1 MAVYKDNAT
10 GTWRV
15 IYRFTN
21 WKGERK
27 QTQKRGFATKRE
39 ALAWEH
45 EVMLK
50 QGAKLDMTFASFFEI
65 YEADKKQRVKE
76 STWESKSHVIRT
88 KILPYFG
95 NRKIAE
101 IEAKDVIAWQNELMA
116 YRDEKGK
123 PYSADYLKTIHAQ
136 LTAIFNHAV
145 NFYNLPYNPARR
157 AGTMGNEVPKEMNF
171 WTKEEYLKFSEAM
184 MDKPRSYYAFEMLY
198 WCGIRSGEL
207 LALTPADF
215 DFEKQ
220 TVTISKT
227 YHRSKG
233 RDIIT
238 SPKTKKS
245 NRTIKMPPFLCEE
258 MQEYI
263 KMLYDI
269 QPDER
274 MFTVT
279 KSYLNHEME
288 RGAKQAGVKK
298 IRVPYTTGSKRGLDT
313 RVSLKQALMALG
325 FKGGTR
331 QETELNQ
338 WVMAEKQQLAA
349 IMLEHGI
356 EWEQKGTHEK
366 HLSLLDFEK
375 KERAKEVSMLEKQ
388 KSELE
393 EHNAIMQEVNEKYL
407 DQLERVEKDIFSAQE
422 SRKEVDK
429 QAEQAKKKAAQYEKK
444 LTEIAPMVK
453 EMEMFAE
460 KYSADPEEVLPEAG
474 TLETG
479 KSYREKKAKPLIKKI
494 VTVLRSVYRAYL
506 DLSRRFSD
514 LQRSYERAW
523 DKVNSLTARVEELWN
538 ENRTLKERMGDFNRV
553 ERALGRD
560 TVETIVLR
568 EKRLEEEQR
577 VQRRKQ
583 KRKMDRDAR

>member
-1 MAVYKDNAT
+1 MTGKGSVNHNSRKFHAKNTDPERSHLNVEYCNENIKDVYHELFD
-10 GTWRV
+10 
-15 IYRFTN
+15 
-21 WKGERK
+21 
-27 QTQKRGFATKRE
+27 E
-39 ALAWEH
+39 ALARYNE
-45 EVMLK
+45 K
-50 QGAKLDMTFASFFEI
+50 QTRNDRRI
-65 YEADKKQRVKE
+65 DDYYEK
-76 STWESKSHVIRT
+76 
-88 KILPYFG
+88 
-95 NRKIAE
+95 
-101 IEAKDVIAWQNELMA
+101 
-116 YRDEKGK
+116 
-123 PYSADYLKTIHAQ
+123 
-136 LTAIFNHAV
+136 
-145 NFYNLPYNPARR
+145 
-157 AGTMGNEVPKEMNF
+157 
-171 WTKEEYLKFSEAM
+171 
-184 MDKPRSYYAFEMLY
+184 
-198 WCGIRSGEL
+198 IRSGKQEKPFHEIIL
-207 LALTPADF
+207 QIGDRETMGAETEEGRLAAKILDEYMQGFQRRNPTLRVFSAHLHMDEATPHLHIDF
-215 DFEKQ
+215 
-220 TVTISKT
+220 
-227 YHRSKG
+227 
-233 RDIIT
+233 
-238 SPKTKKS
+238 
-245 NRTIKMPPFLCEE
+245 
-258 MQEYI
+258 
-263 KMLYDI
+263 
-269 QPDER
+269 
-274 MFTVT
+274 
-279 KSYLNHEME
+279 
-288 RGAKQAGVKK
+288 
-298 IRVPYTTGSKRGLDT
+298 VPYTTGSKRGLDT

-538 ENRTLKERMGDFNRV
+538 ENRALKEKIGDFNRV

-560 TVETIVLR
+560 TVKTIILR

-577 VQRRKQ
+577 VQKRKQ

>member
-1 MAVYKDNAT
+1 MKRTISFMTGKGSVNHNSRKFHAKNTDPERSYLNVEYCNENIKDVYHELFDEALVRYN
-10 GTWRV
+10 
-15 IYRFTN
+15 
-21 WKGERK
+21 EK
-27 QTQKRGFATKRE
+27 QTRNDRRI
-39 ALAWEH
+39 
-45 EVMLK
+45 
-50 QGAKLDMTFASFFEI
+50 DDY
-65 YEADKKQRVKE
+65 YEK
-76 STWESKSHVIRT
+76 
-88 KILPYFG
+88 
-95 NRKIAE
+95 
-101 IEAKDVIAWQNELMA
+101 
-116 YRDEKGK
+116 
-123 PYSADYLKTIHAQ
+123 
-136 LTAIFNHAV
+136 
-145 NFYNLPYNPARR
+145 
-157 AGTMGNEVPKEMNF
+157 
-171 WTKEEYLKFSEAM
+171 
-184 MDKPRSYYAFEMLY
+184 
-198 WCGIRSGEL
+198 IRSGKQEKPFHEIIL
-207 LALTPADF
+207 RIGDRETMGAETEEGRLAAKILDEYMQDFQRRNPTLRVFSAHLHMDEATPHLHIDF
-215 DFEKQ
+215 
-220 TVTISKT
+220 
-227 YHRSKG
+227 
-233 RDIIT
+233 
-238 SPKTKKS
+238 
-245 NRTIKMPPFLCEE
+245 
-258 MQEYI
+258 
-263 KMLYDI
+263 
-269 QPDER
+269 
-274 MFTVT
+274 
-279 KSYLNHEME
+279 
-288 RGAKQAGVKK
+288 
-298 IRVPYTTGSKRGLDT
+298 VPYTTGSKRGLDT
-313 RVSLKQALMALG
+313 RVSLKQALTALG

-338 WVMAEKQQLAA
+338 WVADEKQQLAS

-506 DLSRRFSD
+506 DLSRRFGN

-560 TVETIVLR
+560 TVATIVLR

>member
-1 MAVYKDNAT
+1 MKRTISFMTGKGSVNHNSRKFHAKNTDPERSHLNVEYCNENIKDVYHELFD
-10 GTWRV
+10 
-15 IYRFTN
+15 
-21 WKGERK
+21 
-27 QTQKRGFATKRE
+27 E
-39 ALAWEH
+39 ALARYNE
-45 EVMLK
+45 K
-50 QGAKLDMTFASFFEI
+50 QTRNDRRI
-65 YEADKKQRVKE
+65 DDYYEK
-76 STWESKSHVIRT
+76 
-88 KILPYFG
+88 
-95 NRKIAE
+95 
-101 IEAKDVIAWQNELMA
+101 
-116 YRDEKGK
+116 
-123 PYSADYLKTIHAQ
+123 
-136 LTAIFNHAV
+136 
-145 NFYNLPYNPARR
+145 
-157 AGTMGNEVPKEMNF
+157 
-171 WTKEEYLKFSEAM
+171 
-184 MDKPRSYYAFEMLY
+184 
-198 WCGIRSGEL
+198 IRSGKQEKPFHEIIL
-207 LALTPADF
+207 QIGDRETMGAETEEGRLAAKILDEYMQGFQRRNPTLRVFSAHLHMDEATPHLHIDF
-215 DFEKQ
+215 
-220 TVTISKT
+220 
-227 YHRSKG
+227 
-233 RDIIT
+233 
-238 SPKTKKS
+238 
-245 NRTIKMPPFLCEE
+245 
-258 MQEYI
+258 
-263 KMLYDI
+263 
-269 QPDER
+269 
-274 MFTVT
+274 
-279 KSYLNHEME
+279 
-288 RGAKQAGVKK
+288 
-298 IRVPYTTGSKRGLDT
+298 VPYTTGSKRGLDT

-356 EWEQKGTHEK
+356 GWEQKGTHEK

-453 EMEMFAE
+453 EMERFAE

-506 DLSRRFSD
+506 DLSIKFSD
-514 LQRSYERAW
+514 MQRSYERAW
-523 DKVNSLTARVEELWN
+523 DKVNSLTVRVDELWN
-538 ENRTLKERMGDFNRV
+538 ENRTLKERMGDFYRV

-568 EKRLEEEQR
+568 EKRLEQEQR

-583 KRKMDRDAR
+583 KRKMDRDAK

>member
-1 MAVYKDNAT
+1 MKRTISFMTGKGSVNHNSRKFHAKNTDPERSHLNVEYCNENIKDVYHELFD
-10 GTWRV
+10 
-15 IYRFTN
+15 
-21 WKGERK
+21 
-27 QTQKRGFATKRE
+27 E
-39 ALAWEH
+39 ALARYNE
-45 EVMLK
+45 K
-50 QGAKLDMTFASFFEI
+50 QTRNDRRI
-65 YEADKKQRVKE
+65 DDYYEK
-76 STWESKSHVIRT
+76 
-88 KILPYFG
+88 
-95 NRKIAE
+95 
-101 IEAKDVIAWQNELMA
+101 
-116 YRDEKGK
+116 
-123 PYSADYLKTIHAQ
+123 
-136 LTAIFNHAV
+136 
-145 NFYNLPYNPARR
+145 
-157 AGTMGNEVPKEMNF
+157 
-171 WTKEEYLKFSEAM
+171 
-184 MDKPRSYYAFEMLY
+184 
-198 WCGIRSGEL
+198 IRSGKQEKPFHEIIL
-207 LALTPADF
+207 QIGDRETMGAETEEGRLAAKILDEYMQGFQRRNPTLRVFSAHLHMDEATPHLHIDF
-215 DFEKQ
+215 
-220 TVTISKT
+220 
-227 YHRSKG
+227 
-233 RDIIT
+233 
-238 SPKTKKS
+238 
-245 NRTIKMPPFLCEE
+245 
-258 MQEYI
+258 
-263 KMLYDI
+263 
-269 QPDER
+269 
-274 MFTVT
+274 
-279 KSYLNHEME
+279 
-288 RGAKQAGVKK
+288 
-298 IRVPYTTGSKRGLDT
+298 VPYTTGSKRGLDT

-514 LQRSYERAW
+514 PQRSYERAW

>member
-1 MAVYKDNAT
+1 MH
-10 GTWRV
+10 
-15 IYRFTN
+15 I
-21 WKGERK
+21 
-27 QTQKRGFATKRE
+27 
-39 ALAWEH
+39 
-45 EVMLK
+45 
-50 QGAKLDMTFASFFEI
+50 
-65 YEADKKQRVKE
+65 
-76 STWESKSHVIRT
+76 
-88 KILPYFG
+88 
-95 NRKIAE
+95 
-101 IEAKDVIAWQNELMA
+101 
-116 YRDEKGK
+116 
-123 PYSADYLKTIHAQ
+123 
-136 LTAIFNHAV
+136 
-145 NFYNLPYNPARR
+145 
-157 AGTMGNEVPKEMNF
+157 
-171 WTKEEYLKFSEAM
+171 
-184 MDKPRSYYAFEMLY
+184 
-198 WCGIRSGEL
+198 
-207 LALTPADF
+207 DF
-215 DFEKQ
+215 
-220 TVTISKT
+220 
-227 YHRSKG
+227 
-233 RDIIT
+233 
-238 SPKTKKS
+238 
-245 NRTIKMPPFLCEE
+245 
-258 MQEYI
+258 
-263 KMLYDI
+263 
-269 QPDER
+269 
-274 MFTVT
+274 
-279 KSYLNHEME
+279 
-288 RGAKQAGVKK
+288 
-298 IRVPYTTGSKRGLDT
+298 VPYTTGSKRGLDT

-356 EWEQKGTHEK
+356 GWEQKGTHEK

-453 EMEMFAE
+453 EMERFAE

-523 DKVNSLTARVEELWN
+523 DKVNSLTARVEELWK
-538 ENRTLKERMGDFNRV
+538 TDIGL
-553 ERALGRD
+553 
-560 TVETIVLR
+560 
-568 EKRLEEEQR
+568 
-577 VQRRKQ
+577 
-583 KRKMDRDAR
+583 